1 MKKKFVLIAALFLSF
16 GLAFSQT
23 KTGTLKIFTE
33 LHGVSVFLDE
43 KKQDNFEEITKIPV
57 GTHYLRVSDSEGL
70 KIFGQ
75 VVTINEG
82 QVTTILVEAPK
93 TQAQGKTEDKT
104 IEKPI
109 KTEPVVQT
117 QQDKAGTVKI
127 FSELTGIIIYL
138 DDVKQADN
146 ILQINNV
153 PVGSH
158 YLKVLKDG
166 VSILG
171 ELISVTENTVT
182 TILVKNDGQ
191 VAEKIMDSKVK
202 EREEYNNS
210 KIDVLFASN
219 TVTTTKGSNTLFPG
233 YYGYYGYSNSV
244 SNSVQV
250 GDFKIIQGGVKEIS
264 DVSLATLADNQE
276 IIKRNAKD
284 NLRQTRMANTGGFL
298 FLGSFLIGGTLFADM
313 LVKKPFLHKVGTTA
327 PNWEVGTAAVC
338 VVGCTIGYVVVMGS
352 DKTHPGHY
360 YQVDQAAKDGQ
371 EYNRKLKQKLG
382 LPESYDLNK

>member
-1 MKKKFVLIAALFLSF
+1 MAVLFLSF

-33 LHGVSVFLDE
+33 IHGVTVFLDE
-43 KKQDNFEEITKIPV
+43 KRQDNFEEIAKIPA
-57 GTHYLRVSDSEGL
+57 GTHYLRVSDSDGI

-75 VVTINEG
+75 VVTINEN
-82 QVTTILVEAPK
+82 QVTTVLVEAPK
-93 TQAQGKTEDKT
+93 TNAQVQAKTEDKT
-104 IEKPI
+104 VEKPL

-117 QQDKAGTVKI
+117 QQDKTGTVKI
-127 FSELTGIIIYL
+127 FSELTGIVIYL
-138 DDVKQADN
+138 DEIKQGDN

-153 PVGSH
+153 PIGSH

-244 SNSVQV
+244 SNSSQV
-250 GDFKIIQGGVKEIS
+250 ADFKIIQGGVKEIS
-264 DVSLATLADNQE
+264 DVSLATLAGNQG
-276 IIKRNAKD
+276 ILNRNAAD
-284 NLRQTRMANTGGFL
+284 NLKQTRMASTGGLL

-327 PNWEVGTAAVC
+327 SNFEVGAAAVC

-352 DKTHPGHY
+352 DKIRPAHY
-360 YQVDQAAKDGQ
+360 YQVEDASKDGQ
-371 EYNRKLKQKLG
+371 DYNRKLKQKLG